1 MKNLF
6 YSFFELI
13 YPPLCAGCDDGLLI
27 NEEILCT
34 SCLVNLP
41 KADIGLLTD
50 NELEKR
56 FYGKVKVDHAF
67 VFLKFQKKSIVQ
79 NILFEIKYEG
89 NKAAGRFLGKKF
101 GWEIL
106 KKSPDFKPD
115 LIAPVPLHSKRLKS
129 RRYNQSFVIG
139 EGLGESLGVC
149 CKEVVGRVVSNST
162 QTKISRILR
171 WKNVD
176 GIFKVKDDSE
186 VSGKHIL
193 LIDDVVTTGSTMEA
207 CLVAL
212 LEAGASKVSIASVA
226 IAT

>member
-1 MKNLF
+1 MKKLF

-13 YPPLCAGCDDGLLI
+13 YPQLCAGCNNGLLV
-27 NEEILCT
+27 NEKFLCT

-41 KADIGLLTD
+41 KADIGLLTS

-56 FYGKVKVDHAF
+56 FYGKVLIDHAF
-67 VFLKFQKKSIVQ
+67 VYLRFQKKSIVQ
-79 NILFEIKYEG
+79 NILFDIKYGG
-89 NKAAGRFLGKKF
+89 NKAAGRYLGERF
-101 GWEIL
+101 GMEIL
-106 KKSPDFKPD
+106 KKSPSFNPD
-115 LIAPVPLHSKRLKS
+115 LIAPVPLHPKRFKS
-129 RRYNQSFVIG
+129 RGYNQSFVIG
-139 EGLGESLGVC
+139 EGLGKSLGVA

-162 QTKISRILR
+162 QTKINRILR

-176 GIFKVKDDSE
+176 GIFQVKDNSE

-212 LEAGASKVSIASVA
+212 LDAGASKVSIASLA

>member
-13 YPPLCAGCDDGLLI
+13 YPQLCAGCNDGLLV

-41 KADIGLLTD
+41 KAEIGLLSN

-56 FYGKVKVDHAF
+56 FYGKVMIDQAF
-67 VFLKFQKKSIVQ
+67 VYLKFQKKSIVQ
-79 NILFEIKYEG
+79 NILFDIKYGG
-89 NKAAGRFLGKKF
+89 NKAAGRYLGKKF
-101 GWEIL
+101 GLEIL
-106 KKSPDFKPD
+106 KKSPDFMPD
-115 LIAPVPLHSKRLKS
+115 LIAPVPLHSKRFRS
-129 RRYNQSFVIG
+129 RGYNQSFVIG

-149 CKEVVGRVVSNST
+149 CKEIVGRVVSTST
-162 QTKISRILR
+162 QTKINRILR

-176 GIFKVKDDSE
+176 GIFKVKDVSE
-186 VSGKHIL
+186 ISGKHIL

-207 CLVAL
+207 CLLAL
-212 LEAGASKVSIASVA
+212 LDAGASKVSIASVA